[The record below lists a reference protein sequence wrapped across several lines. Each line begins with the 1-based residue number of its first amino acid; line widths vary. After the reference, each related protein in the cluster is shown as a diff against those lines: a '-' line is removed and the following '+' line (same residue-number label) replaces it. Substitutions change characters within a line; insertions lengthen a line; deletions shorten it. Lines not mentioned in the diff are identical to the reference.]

1 MCCKALNRK
10 WSIRKCRPSDATN
23 LHKNII
29 ISDLI
34 VQLTNIQVSGNPLK
48 LVVLNP
54 TSFAVIIEDKVLHI
68 SVIRNNSFKLELNEQ
83 KSYHGKVAQVS
94 KLDQDDSFISVDCND
109 LVRYHLT
116 NIFLSFD

>member
-1 MCCKALNRK
+1 MPPTL
-10 WSIRKCRPSDATN
+10 I
-23 LHKNII
+23 KNII

-54 TSFAVIIEDKVLHI
+54 TSFAVIIEDKVLYI
-68 SVIRNNSFKLELNEQ
+68 RVIKNDSFKLELDEQ

-94 KLDQDDSFISVDCND
+94 KLDQDDSFVSVDCND

-116 NIFLSFD
+116 NILTGM